1 VDPDT
6 IFTLCNYGVLPVW
19 LLLVFAPRWR
29 VTEIIAGSAVVS
41 LAIAVVYALGA
52 IVALPDASGNM
63 SSLAG
68 VQQLFTDPRVALI
81 GWLHYLAFDLFI
93 GAWEVRNSRRLN
105 IRHLFVIPCLAAT
118 LMLGPVGLLLYF
130 VVRWSYGQPLLPAD
144 GTAG

>member
-1 VDPDT
+1 MDLET
-6 IFTLCNYGVLPVW
+6 IFKICNYAVLPVW
-19 LLLVFAPRWR
+19 LLLALAPRWR
-29 VTEIIAGSAVVS
+29 VTEMIAGSAVVS
-41 LAIAVVYALGA
+41 LAIAVIYAWGA

-81 GWLHYLAFDLFI
+81 GWLHYLVFDLFI
-93 GAWEVRNSRRLN
+93 GAWEVRNARRLN
-105 IRHLFVIPCLAAT
+105 IRHVFVVPCLVAT

-130 VVRWSYGQPLLPAD
+130 IIRWAHGQPLLPAD